1 MGPILKFK
9 WLMGFFKSM
18 APQEQTN
25 KGLVTVIFYLSAA
38 LKHSHY
44 SQILSD
50 TPSVPDLS
58 DVSDLSLLN
67 VFSPQVSQSVDA
79 IQTEGAQFF
88 GLLPLPSLCD
98 V

>member
-1 MGPILKFK
+1 MLGPILKFK

-44 SQILSD
+44 SQIRPQFQIAVMSQ
-50 TPSVPDLS
+50 TSPS
-58 DVSDLSLLN
+58 
-67 VFSPQVSQSVDA
+67 
-79 IQTEGAQFF
+79 
-88 GLLPLPSLCD
+88 
-98 V
+98 

>member
-1 MGPILKFK
+1 M
-9 WLMGFFKSM
+9 
-18 APQEQTN
+18 
-25 KGLVTVIFYLSAA
+25 
-38 LKHSHY
+38 
-44 SQILSD
+44 
-50 TPSVPDLS
+50 PSVPDLS